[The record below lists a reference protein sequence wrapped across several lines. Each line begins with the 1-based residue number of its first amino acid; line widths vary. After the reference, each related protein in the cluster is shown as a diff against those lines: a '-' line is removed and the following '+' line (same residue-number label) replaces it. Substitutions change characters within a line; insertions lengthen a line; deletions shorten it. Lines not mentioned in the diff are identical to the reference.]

1 MFASLNS
8 MGLRG
13 IDGFLVEVEADLSQ
27 GLPGFDVVGLP
38 DTAVRESR
46 DRVRAAMKNAGFTY
60 PVSRI
65 TVNLAPADV
74 KKEGSVYD
82 LPLLLA
88 LLIASGQLRAELSDA
103 AFIGELS
110 LQGTVRPVRGVLPMV
125 IAARDAGCLSPP
137 PMGRRPLWWRK
148 WRSIRWRRWRGFWSI
163 CTDRTP

>member
-1 MFASLNS
+1 MFAGLKS

-13 IDGFLVEVEADLSQ
+13 IDGFMVDVEADLSQ

-46 DRVRAAMKNAGFTY
+46 DRVRAAMKNSGYTY

-88 LLIASGQLRAELSDA
+88 LLCASGQLKANMKRRA
-103 AFIGELS
+103 FVGELS
-110 LQGTVRPVRGVLPMV
+110 LQGAVRPIRGVY
-125 IAARDAGCLSPP
+125 
-137 PMGRRPLWWRK
+137 GRGV
-148 WRSIRWRRWRGFWSI
+148 RSCRERS
-163 CTDRTP
+163 